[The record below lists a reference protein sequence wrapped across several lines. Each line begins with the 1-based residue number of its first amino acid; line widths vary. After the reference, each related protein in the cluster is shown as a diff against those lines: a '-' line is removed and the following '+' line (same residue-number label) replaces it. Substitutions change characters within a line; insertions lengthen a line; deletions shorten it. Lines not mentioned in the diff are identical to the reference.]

1 MGSAIEDFHNFEVV
15 NWAGLQMCIKRL
27 EKRRKLSK
35 VMFSPIFLFSTPDV
49 VLDIYKNNIKHNRNK
64 IRIIS

>member
-1 MGSAIEDFHNFEVV
+1 
-15 NWAGLQMCIKRL
+15 MCIKRL